1 MKDFWLGIIGAQLF
15 LLATVS
21 LVAVVW
27 IVLSSLFA

>member
-1 MKDFWLGIIGAQLF
+1 MKDFWLGILFAQLF
-15 LLATVS
+15 LLATYT